1 MHRGSRR
8 LLLLLP
14 LCLVLGFG
22 LLGSAPA
29 GAEQGAVPEVA
40 SPPPPAAEVSRM
52 AGYEPDRA
60 GHPLRVVAYVVHP
73 VGVILDYAIFRPAY
87 WIGSHEPLRTLF
99 GQDTW

>member
-1 MHRGSRR
+1 MQRASRR

-22 LLGSAPA
+22 LLGIAPPS
-29 GAEQGAVPEVA
+29 AEQEAAANNA
-40 SPPPPAAEVSRM
+40 SAERQTPRLSRM
-52 AGYEPDRA
+52 ASYEPDRA
-60 GHPLRVVAYVVHP
+60 GHPLRVIAYVVHP

-99 GQDTW
+99 GQEP